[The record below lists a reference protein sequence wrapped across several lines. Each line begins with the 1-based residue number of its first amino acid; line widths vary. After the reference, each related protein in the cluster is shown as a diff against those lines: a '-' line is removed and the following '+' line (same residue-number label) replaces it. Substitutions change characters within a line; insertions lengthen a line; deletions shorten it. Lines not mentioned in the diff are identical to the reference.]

1 MVGDLEREDEWV
13 TRVAHLYGVEDEEED
28 GDGDGGV
35 RGSFCF

>member
-1 MVGDLEREDEWV
+1 MVGDLDREDEWV
-13 TRVAHLYGVEDEEED
+13 TRVARLYGVEDEEED